1 MHLTPAYRAPYTRLH
16 PFYPCRYALSRGA
29 LHALS
34 DFHAREWPA
43 YLRTVDA
50 RTYGGEDA
58 AVAYV
63 LKEASNA
70 SVMSYAPALPS
81 RCGPAPS
88 RTVSHSFA
96 PPCIPSQPLAPALHP
111 PCTPSTP
118 PPQVLNCGS
127 FYQMRPDMYVSQL
140 PHQTDYIR
148 WPLSPTPVSFHTFK
162 HPGWL
167 SQFHRCALYRPDGAP
182 RCFLPDVAAL
192 LGGGCAA
199 ADGAPLSAGA
209 CAAAGARLALPPRL
223 AAAADGAA
231 DEVAGACPALQSCE
245 QCIAHEPPPP
255 PFDRGVRCVWCPT
268 LGACRAYTKGSG
280 VKGFPCPSATR
291 PGGGYPGGSS
301 CKAAGHPAHATGA
314 PQVSWSREL

>member
-1 MHLTPAYRAPYTRLH
+1 MR
-16 PFYPCRYALSRGA
+16 PC
-29 LHALS
+29 
-34 DFHAREWPA
+34 
-43 YLRTVDA
+43 
-50 RTYGGEDA
+50 
-58 AVAYV
+58 
-63 LKEASNA
+63 
-70 SVMSYAPALPS
+70 
-81 RCGPAPS
+81 
-88 RTVSHSFA
+88 TVSHRLA
-96 PPCIPSQPLAPALHP
+96 LLRNPLHPLVAPLHPPCTRLAPALHP
-111 PCTPSTP
+111 VNT

-199 ADGAPLSAGA
+199 ADGAPPSAGA

-268 LGACRAYTKGSG
+268 LSACRAYTKGSG
-280 VKGFPCPSATR
+280 MKGFPCPSATR

-301 CKAAGHPAHATGA
+301 CKAAGKTTAGHPAPDTGA
-314 PQVSWSREL
+314 PRVSWSREL

>member
-1 MHLTPAYRAPYTRLH
+1 LDPL
-16 PFYPCRYALSRGA
+16 
-29 LHALS
+29 
-34 DFHAREWPA
+34 
-43 YLRTVDA
+43 
-50 RTYGGEDA
+50 A
-58 AVAYV
+58 A
-63 LKEASNA
+63 
-70 SVMSYAPALPS
+70 
-81 RCGPAPS
+81 
-88 RTVSHSFA
+88 
-96 PPCIPSQPLAPALHP
+96 PSQPPRTPLAPP
-111 PCTPSTP
+111 PP

-162 HPGWL
+162 HAGWL

-182 RCFLPDVAAL
+182 RCFLTDVAAL

-199 ADGAPLSAGA
+199 ADGAPPSASA
-209 CAAAGARLALPPRL
+209 CAAAGARLALPLRL

-268 LGACRAYTKGSG
+268 LGACRAYTKASG
-280 VKGFPCPSATR
+280 MKGFPCPSATR

-301 CKAAGHPAHATGA
+301 CKAAGKPTAVHPTSATGA
-314 PQVSWSREL
+314 PRGSWSREL